1 MNEAAIMDD
10 GGADAG
16 QEGIGSIGGLGL
28 RKDDDNGVVVSRTLD
43 FFIVCILSISSYS
56 LL

>member
-16 QEGIGSIGGLGL
+16 QEGIGSTGGLGL
-28 RKDDDNGVVVSRTLD
+28 RKDYDNDEDVDGDGDDDDDDDDGVVVVSRT
-43 FFIVCILSISSYS
+43 
-56 LL
+56 